1 MSSGIF
7 SARFVQLTCSQGFV
21 LCIRRLMLE
30 PLIMDNMS
38 SAKVEVTIAATVP
51 TGFELTAADE
61 VHEKLGVLPEIRRD
75 RGQISFPVDLNRL
88 WQVHQLRSV
97 DNLFTIVKDF
107 PACDFK
113 DDKEEALEDFQ
124 KLVSQL
130 SWDVSLEV
138 WRFNNSVKRKKGESA
153 SRAKEIRS
161 RDEQQV
167 SAGTNNEL
175 SETKEE
181 QPSSPIELAESCKG
195 DQEGPSSVDPART
208 DPKAVRFRVTCNR
221 VGEHHSFSSMEA
233 AREFGGAVQ
242 DRFSWKADMK
252 NFDIEILLNIR
263 DKEMCVGIALTEE
276 SLHRRNITH
285 FGPTTLRSTLAYGML
300 RMCNL
305 EPADVVIDP
314 MCGTGA
320 IPVEGGLEWPQCFH
334 IAGDNFPMATNRS
347 KNNVNILSRQ
357 HLEMDRN
364 QVLPVDIVLW
374 DASRLPLKTG
384 SVDVCITDMP
394 FGKRIGSKKRNW
406 ELYPSC
412 LQEMAR
418 VCRPGSGRA
427 VLLTH
432 DKKCMVKT
440 LNMVNHLWKKVNI
453 SWANVGGLHTGVFVL
468 RRTSLAHGAGKD
480 GVHSMSGWHR
490 ADNASIACEEMAEL
504 KLAKD

>member
-1 MSSGIF
+1 MSINVLVLPGGF
-7 SARFVQLTCSQGFV
+7 MNRFVQLTCSQGFV

-252 NFDIEILLNIR
+252 NFDIE
-263 DKEMCVGIALTEE
+263 
-276 SLHRRNITH
+276 
-285 FGPTTLRSTLAYGML
+285 
-300 RMCNL
+300 
-305 EPADVVIDP
+305 
-314 MCGTGA
+314 
-320 IPVEGGLEWPQCFH
+320 GGLEWPQCFH

>member
-1 MSSGIF
+1 
-7 SARFVQLTCSQGFV
+7 
-21 LCIRRLMLE
+21 ML
-30 PLIMDNMS
+30 
-38 SAKVEVTIAATVP
+38 
-51 TGFELTAADE
+51 
-61 VHEKLGVLPEIRRD
+61 H
-75 RGQISFPVDLNRL
+75 
-88 WQVHQLRSV
+88 QVHQLRSV

-107 PACDFK
+107 PVYAFK
-113 DDKEEALEDFQ
+113 DDKEEALENFQ
-124 KLVSQL
+124 KLVSQF
-130 SWDVSLEV
+130 SWDVSLGV
-138 WRFNNSVKRKKGESA
+138 WRLNNSVKRKKGENVT
-153 SRAKEIRS
+153 RAKETRS
-161 RDEQQV
+161 LGDPQV
-167 SAGTNNEL
+167 PAGTNNEQI
-175 SETKEE
+175 ETKEE
-181 QPSSPIELAESCKG
+181 LPSSPIKLTESCEV
-195 DQEGPSSVDPART
+195 DQEGTSSVDPAHT

-242 DRFSWKADMK
+242 DRFGWKADMK

-263 DKEMCVGIALTEE
+263 EKEMCVGIALTEE

-320 IPVEGGLEWPQCFH
+320 ISVEGGLEWPWCFH
-334 IAGDNFPMATNRS
+334 IAGDNFPMATDRS
-347 KNNVNILSRQ
+347 KNNVDILSRQ
-357 HLEMDRN
+357 HLDMDRN
-364 QVLPVDIVLW
+364 QVLPVDVIHW

-418 VCRPGSGRA
+418 VCRPGTGRA

-440 LNMVNHLWKKVNI
+440 LSLVNHLWKKVNI
-453 SWANVGGLHTGVFVL
+453 AWANVGGLHTGVFVL
-468 RRTSLAHGAGKD
+468 RRTPLAHGAGKD
-480 GVHSMSGWHR
+480 DMHSTSGWHR
-490 ADNASIACEEMAEL
+490 ADNIPVACEERAEL
-504 KLAKD
+504 KLATD